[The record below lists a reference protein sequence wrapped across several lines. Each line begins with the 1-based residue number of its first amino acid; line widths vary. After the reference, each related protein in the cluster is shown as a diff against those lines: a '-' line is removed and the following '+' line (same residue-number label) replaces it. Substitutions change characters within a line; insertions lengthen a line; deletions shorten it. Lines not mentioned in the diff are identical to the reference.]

1 MNDQQW
7 EKILKKYKGL
17 MYMIGHRIG
26 GDKIANDFDD
36 SQQELA
42 LTAIDAVAAYTKKTG
57 KKFDDFFG
65 TVQFDKYIKTCLWNK
80 KNNLGNKIKKKYGIR
95 NCVSLSANPE
105 LFSTEQ
111 GEVYG
116 SSSLEVQETV
126 LSACEDVGLDNA
138 EQEIV
143 DCVLGD
149 MRLIKPDG
157 SFNISKLSRLTNK
170 TKTEVR
176 SAVDRMKHQLKD
188 YNEDIN

>member
-1 MNDQQW
+1 MTDQQW
-7 EKILKKYKGL
+7 DKILKKYKRL
-17 MYMIGHRIG
+17 MYTIAHKIG

-42 LTAIDAVAAYTKKTG
+42 LTAMDAIAAYTKKTG
-57 KKFDDFFG
+57 KKFDEYFG
-65 TVQFDKYIKTCLWNK
+65 TIAFDKYIKTCLWNK

-111 GEVYG
+111 GDVYG

-126 LSACEDVGLDNA
+126 LSACEDVGLDSV

-143 DCVLGD
+143 NCVLGD

>member
-1 MNDQQW
+1 MTDQQW
-7 EKILKKYKGL
+7 DKILKKYKRL
-17 MYMIGHRIG
+17 MYTIAHRIG

-42 LTAIDAVAAYTKKTG
+42 LTAMDAIAAYTKKTG
-57 KKFDDFFG
+57 KKFDEYFG
-65 TVQFDKYIKTCLWNK
+65 TIAFDKYIKTCLWNK

-105 LFSTEQ
+105 LFSTEE
-111 GEVYG
+111 GDVYG

-126 LSACEDVGLDNA
+126 LSACEDVGLDSV

-143 DCVLGD
+143 NCVLGD

>member
-1 MNDQQW
+1 MTDQQW
-7 EKILKKYKGL
+7 DKILKKYKRL
-17 MYMIGHRIG
+17 MYTIAHKIG

-42 LTAIDAVAAYTKKTG
+42 LTAMDAIAAYTKKTG
-57 KKFDDFFG
+57 KKFDEYFG
-65 TVQFDKYIKTCLWNK
+65 TIAFDKYIKTCLWNK
-80 KNNLGNKIKKKYGIR
+80 KNNLGSKIKKKYGIR
-95 NCVSLSANPE
+95 SCVSLSANPE

-111 GEVYG
+111 GDVYG

-126 LSACEDVGLDNA
+126 LSACEDVGLDSV

-143 DCVLGD
+143 NCVLGD